1 MNDTPIFT
9 PSIELQNALKKLAD
23 KHREDYVK
31 ALEPFAKEFVPYMLV
46 WKNMGKT
53 EEEIDGILG
62 TMLGKY
68 SR

>member
-9 PSIELQNALKKLAD
+9 PSIDLQNALRKLAD
-23 KHREDYVK
+23 KHREDYMK

-53 EEEIDGILG
+53 EDEIDIL
-62 TMLGKY
+62 LASILAKY
-68 SR
+68 GR